1 MEQEIQIGTVL
12 KLNIH
17 IDPINGI
24 SISENDFTVTAY
36 TPHRLSQIIATKDNL
51 IKVDDNNYILVVD
64 TSLIGTG
71 QLKIKVEADVED
83 YEIEGGY
90 RKEVAVVDTGI
101 YVILG

>member
-24 SISENDFTVTAY
+24 SLSEIDFTVTAF
-36 TPHRLSQIIATKDNL
+36 TPHRLSQIVAVKDNL
-51 IKVDDNNYILVVD
+51 IKVDDDNYILVVD

-71 QLKIKVEADVED
+71 QLKIKVEADIED
-83 YEIEGGY
+83 YEVEGGY